1 MLGKRCRLKS
11 IYQDERGMSL
21 IEVVIILV
29 ILGIT
34 VVPLSRLAVNN
45 QKSGGR
51 FATMNR
57 ALFHAEEAMEQIVA
71 DYMATD
77 ASRGY
82 DWVIANWSGQ
92 STPEPPA
99 GITGSVSISAE
110 DSLNGVKYVVVQT
123 TVGGTDINS
132 ITLTTWLVSDH

>member
-1 MLGKRCRLKS
+1 
-11 IYQDERGMSL
+11 MSL

-34 VVPLSRLAVNN
+34 VGPLSRLAINN

-57 ALFHAEEAMEQIVA
+57 SVFHAEETMEQIIA

-92 STPEPPA
+92 STPSPPA

>member
-1 MLGKRCRLKS
+1 
-11 IYQDERGMSL
+11 MSL

-34 VVPLSRLAVNN
+34 VVPLSRLAINN

-57 ALFHAEEAMEQIVA
+57 AVFHAEETMEQIIA

-92 STPEPPA
+92 STPSPPV